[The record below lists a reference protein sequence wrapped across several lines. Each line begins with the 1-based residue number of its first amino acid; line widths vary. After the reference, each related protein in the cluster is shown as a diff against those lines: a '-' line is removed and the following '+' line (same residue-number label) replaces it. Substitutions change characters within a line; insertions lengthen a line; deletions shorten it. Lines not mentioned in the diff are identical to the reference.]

1 MDRDADHLRVLA
13 ICHFVLAALTA
24 LSAIPL
30 LPGLAPTGLIL
41 QLLWRVLPREIPDEV
56 IEQLVRTI
64 FWSAFLLTLL
74 HASIVAYIG
83 WCLARRTHRLLSL
96 IFSCGNLLMVPLG
109 TVLGIFTLLVL
120 LRPSVKKLF
129 TKPGTAG

>member
-13 ICHFVLAALTA
+13 ICHYVLAALTA

-30 LPGLAPTGLIL
+30 LPGFAVSGLTLRLL
-41 QLLWRVLPREIPDEV
+41 QALVPPEVPRDL

-64 FWSAFLLTLL
+64 FWSVFLLTLL

-83 WCLARRTHRLLSL
+83 WCLARRKHRLLSL
-96 IFSCGNLLMVPLG
+96 VFSCFNLLMVPLG
-109 TVLGIFTLLVL
+109 TVLGVFTLVVL

-129 TKPGTAG
+129 TAPGTGG